1 MIEVGELEEKMV
13 NLSDSLLRAEKLA
26 VKMVVKMA
34 ADWAA

>member
-1 MIEVGELEEKMV
+1 
-13 NLSDSLLRAEKLA
+13 LLRAEKLA